1 MFCSVQ
7 SMGLNGIESYPVTVE
22 VDYRRGLPR
31 FDIVGLPDTAV
42 KESRERV
49 HSAIGN
55 LGYAF
60 PTGVLVVNMAPA
72 DTKKSGPLYDLPIL
86 LGILSAGC
94 GLDLP
99 LAGSAF
105 VGEISLDG
113 RLRPVNGVLSMV
125 SEAARQGYS
134 RIYIPYDNA
143 AEGSVV
149 QGIEV
154 YPVRTARELVESL
167 TGGQPLPTAQAIPY
181 REMPQPPMPDFSEV
195 KGQENA
201 KRALEIAAAGG
212 HNVLLIGP
220 PGTGKSMLAKRLPSI
235 LPPLSLAESLETTQ
249 IHSIAG
255 RLPSD
260 VALIAQRPFRS
271 PHHTVTRAGMTGGG
285 AVPRPGEISLAH
297 HGVLFLDELTEFD
310 KATLEILRQPLED
323 RQIHLTR
330 ALTSVSY
337 PADFLLLAS
346 MNPCNCGYYPDM
358 QKCHCTPHTLQR
370 YAQKVSQPL
379 IDRIDIC
386 VEAPMV
392 TYTELT
398 GKGNNES
405 SAAIQKRVAVCHQ
418 IQQERYRNEAFH
430 YNSRIPAARMEEFCP
445 LGGKEQKYM
454 EGMYQKM
461 SLTARTY
468 HKILRVARTIADCE
482 ESKHIRV
489 DHLSEAVC
497 YRSMNERFWGGV

>member
-1 MFCSVQ
+1 
-7 SMGLNGIESYPVTVE
+7 
-22 VDYRRGLPR
+22 
-31 FDIVGLPDTAV
+31 
-42 KESRERV
+42 
-49 HSAIGN
+49 
-55 LGYAF
+55 
-60 PTGVLVVNMAPA
+60 
-72 DTKKSGPLYDLPIL
+72 
-86 LGILSAGC
+86 
-94 GLDLP
+94 
-99 LAGSAF
+99 
-105 VGEISLDG
+105 
-113 RLRPVNGVLSMV
+113 
-125 SEAARQGYS
+125 
-134 RIYIPYDNA
+134 
-143 AEGSVV
+143 
-149 QGIEV
+149 
-154 YPVRTARELVESL
+154 
-167 TGGQPLPTAQAIPY
+167 
-181 REMPQPPMPDFSEV
+181 
-195 KGQENA
+195 
-201 KRALEIAAAGG
+201 
-212 HNVLLIGP
+212 
-220 PGTGKSMLAKRLPSI
+220 
-235 LPPLSLAESLETTQ
+235 
-249 IHSIAG
+249 
-255 RLPSD
+255 
-260 VALIAQRPFRS
+260 
-271 PHHTVTRAGMTGGG
+271 
-285 AVPRPGEISLAH
+285 
-297 HGVLFLDELTEFD
+297 
-310 KATLEILRQPLED
+310 
-323 RQIHLTR
+323 
-330 ALTSVSY
+330 
-337 PADFLLLAS
+337 

-430 YNSRIPAARMEEFCP
+430 YNSRIPAARMEEFCS

>member
-1 MFCSVQ
+1 MDCIK
-7 SMGLNGIESYPVTVE
+7 M
-22 VDYRRGLPR
+22 
-31 FDIVGLPDTAV
+31 
-42 KESRERV
+42 
-49 HSAIGN
+49 
-55 LGYAF
+55 
-60 PTGVLVVNMAPA
+60 VVA
-72 DTKKSGPLYDLPIL
+72 
-86 LGILSAGC
+86 
-94 GLDLP
+94 
-99 LAGSAF
+99 
-105 VGEISLDG
+105 
-113 RLRPVNGVLSMV
+113 
-125 SEAARQGYS
+125 
-134 RIYIPYDNA
+134 
-143 AEGSVV
+143 
-149 QGIEV
+149 
-154 YPVRTARELVESL
+154 
-167 TGGQPLPTAQAIPY
+167 
-181 REMPQPPMPDFSEV
+181 
-195 KGQENA
+195 
-201 KRALEIAAAGG
+201 
-212 HNVLLIGP
+212 
-220 PGTGKSMLAKRLPSI
+220 
-235 LPPLSLAESLETTQ
+235 
-249 IHSIAG
+249 
-255 RLPSD
+255 
-260 VALIAQRPFRS
+260 
-271 PHHTVTRAGMTGGG
+271 
-285 AVPRPGEISLAH
+285 
-297 HGVLFLDELTEFD
+297 
-310 KATLEILRQPLED
+310 
-323 RQIHLTR
+323 
-330 ALTSVSY
+330 
-337 PADFLLLAS
+337 